1 MTAIADVRT
10 FPSCAPAG
18 CNAPEAE
25 CLGVC
30 MTTQKPLV
38 KCVVRVG
45 AGEDLHTYSGLFKS
59 TCDAVIDAMDR
70 FKDATKIH
78 VKKVSA

>member
-1 MTAIADVRT
+1 MAAIADIR
-10 FPSCAPAG
+10 PLLSCAPAG
-18 CNAPEAE
+18 CNAPESE

-38 KCVVRVG
+38 RCLVRVG

-59 TCDAVIDAMDR
+59 TCDAVIDAMER
-70 FKDATKIH
+70 FGDATKIY
-78 VKKVSA
+78 VKEVSA